1 MLKARNFAILLDDK
15 WERLNLFEVGIPDL
29 NDPTKSKAVLT
40 TRSEQ
45 VCNEM
50 EVHKRIRVECL
61 TPDEAFSLFCNK
73 VGENVLNSHPD
84 IKRLAKIVVKECK

>member
-1 MLKARNFAILLDDK
+1 M
-15 WERLNLFEVGIPDL
+15 GIPDL
-29 NDPTKSKAVLT
+29 NDQSKSKFVLT

-45 VCNEM
+45 VCNEI

-61 TPDEAFSLFCNK
+61 TPDEAFSLFRNK
-73 VGENVLNSHPD
+73 VGENVLNSHLN

>member
-1 MLKARNFAILLDDK
+1 M
-15 WERLNLFEVGIPDL
+15 GIPDL
-29 NDPTKSKAVLT
+29 NDQTKSKAVLT
-40 TRSEQ
+40 TRFEQ

-61 TPDEAFSLFCNK
+61 TSDEAFSLFRNK

-84 IKRLAKIVVKECK
+84 IKRLAKIVVEECKGLPLALIVIRLSMASRKTP